1 MTAQEIE
8 AKALDLVTP
17 VIGAE
22 RGAKLVDSVRDLENL
37 PSMRDLRPL
46 LIG

>member
-8 AKALDLVTP
+8 AKALDLVAP
-17 VIGAE
+17 ILGAE
-22 RGAKLVDSVRDLENL
+22 RGGRLVEVVRDLENL

-46 LIG
+46 LTA